1 MKIIHSDMNLYAQSH
16 KEEISLKEKKVE
28 LKIGNK

>member
-1 MKIIHSDMNLYAQSH
+1 MFEIGT

-28 LKIGNK
+28 EALYTTRGDI